1 MALKVRGFF
10 GIESTVNWGLIL
22 KMRIYRKFWKSVFK
36 NFRKMK
42 KVRKMYIPERNM
54 FLLKGT
60 F

>member
-1 MALKVRGFF
+1 
-10 GIESTVNWGLIL
+10 
-22 KMRIYRKFWKSVFK
+22 MRIYRKFWKSVFK